1 MQILKNKWLQYI
13 SGDTLSHESLQ
24 TVRHVQDTMLYHQEL
39 LWADVPYAENASDV
53 FVIIGR
59 LRGMAIALKSSR
71 SACYLD
77 STLRQQVIYGLGW
90 LYAQRYNESSSPYGN
105 WWYWEIGVPIA
116 LLETLLL
123 MEELLDTE
131 LVERLLLPID
141 KYVGDPAFHAQW
153 FVAKAPPSTGANLVW
168 KSTAVA
174 LAAVIQGDGQ
184 KLSAA
189 LSALLPVFKNVS
201 EGDGFYEDGSF
212 IQHDKYA
219 YTGGYGVSLLQ
230 DVVRL
235 MVWLHDT
242 PWELPGEARDLTAK
256 WIEDSFVPLMFKGA
270 MLDMAGG
277 REISRADSQNH
288 ESGHS
293 VITSCLRFSRILDE
307 TEQVRLLSRAK
318 GWIVADTYKSYTAD
332 APPDTAAQARALL
345 DNELVQPA
353 REEAFCKLF
362 AHMDRAVLQG
372 PGFAYSISM
381 FSSRIYSYE
390 SINRE
395 NLKGWYTSYGMSPLY
410 NSDLGQ
416 YADAYWPTVD
426 PCRLPGTTVTTRRK
440 EEGAGQG
447 RLSTKSFVG
456 GAVLHNQYGA
466 IAMELEDVVNEADGL
481 TAFKSW
487 FLFGNHIIALGS
499 DITSRNS
506 AKVETIIDN
515 RKLSPLGE
523 HAITADGTR
532 ICRKPGSAEIETLNP
547 KWIHMTG
554 SERGADVGF
563 FFPEQCRVHAM
574 REQRQGSWKEIN
586 DAGSPENMER
596 FYQTLWFDHGEAPT
610 GDTYAYVLLPGYS
623 EEETAS
629 FAEEPRLRI
638 LELNA
643 QVHAVED
650 SELGITAA
658 HFWKPGWYTSGMI
671 ACSSQASIVLQRN
684 PAGWSLA
691 IADPTQ
697 MQRSLIEIG
706 IEFNH
711 PVTRVMNK
719 SDRITVE
726 HSEPGK
732 VRLWFDPDG
741 AGGASFHVELGT

>member
-1 MQILKNKWLQYI
+1 MRMQILRNKWLQYI

-24 TVRHVQDTMLYHQEL
+24 SVRHDQDTMLDHQEL

-77 STLRQQVIYGLGW
+77 STLRQQVIYGLGF
-90 LYAQRYNESSSPYGN
+90 LYAQRYNESSRPYGN

-131 LVERLLLPID
+131 LVEQLLLPID

-256 WIEDSFVPLMFKGA
+256 WIEDTFVPLMYRGS
-270 MLDMAGG
+270 MLDMASG

-288 ESGHS
+288 ECGHS

-307 TEQVRLLSRAK
+307 AEQVRLLSRAK
-318 GWIVADTYKSYTAD
+318 GWIVADTYKLYLAD
-332 APPDTAAQARALL
+332 APPDTAAQAGALL
-345 DNELVQPA
+345 DNELVEPA

-395 NLKGWYTSYGMSPLY
+395 NLKGWYTSYGMGQLY

-426 PCRLPGTTVTTRRK
+426 PCRLPGTTVTNKRQ
-440 EEGAGQG
+440 EHGAGQG

-481 TAFKSW
+481 TALKSW
-487 FLFGNHIIALGS
+487 FLFGNRIVALGS
-499 DITSRNS
+499 DIKSLNS
-506 AKVETIIDN
+506 ARVETVIDN
-515 RKLSPLGE
+515 RKLKSLGD

-532 ICRKPGSAEIETLNP
+532 ICRKPGSGEIETLNP
-547 KWIHMTG
+547 KWIHMAG

-563 FFPEQCRVHAM
+563 FFRNNAVYMPCVNRARGAGRKSTMPVHL
-574 REQRQGSWKEIN
+574 RSWNGSIRRC
-586 DAGSPENMER
+586 GSVMEKPR
-596 FYQTLWFDHGEAPT
+596 RGIPMLTCSCLATVRKGLL
-610 GDTYAYVLLPGYS
+610 VLL
-623 EEETAS
+623 
-629 FAEEPRLRI
+629 
-638 LELNA
+638 
-643 QVHAVED
+643 
-650 SELGITAA
+650 
-658 HFWKPGWYTSGMI
+658 
-671 ACSSQASIVLQRN
+671 RN
-684 PAGWSLA
+684 QG
-691 IADPTQ
+691 
-697 MQRSLIEIG
+697 
-706 IEFNH
+706 
-711 PVTRVMNK
+711 
-719 SDRITVE
+719 
-726 HSEPGK
+726 
-732 VRLWFDPDG
+732 
-741 AGGASFHVELGT
+741 

>member
-1 MQILKNKWLQYI
+1 MQNLKNKWLQYI
-13 SGDTLSHESLQ
+13 SGDTLSHEFLQ
-24 TVRHVQDTMLYHQEL
+24 SVRHDQDTMLYHQEL

-59 LRGMAIALKSSR
+59 LRAMAVALKSSR

-90 LYAQRYNESSSPYGN
+90 LYAQRYNESSRPYGN

-123 MEELLDTE
+123 MEELPDTE

-212 IQHDKYA
+212 VQHDKYA

-256 WIEDSFVPLMFKGA
+256 WIEDSFVPLMFKGSL
-270 MLDMAGG
+270 LDMTSG

-307 TEQVRLLSRAK
+307 AEQVRLLSRAK
-318 GWIVADTYKSYTAD
+318 GWIVADTYKSYTAG
-332 APPDTAAQARALL
+332 APPDTPAQAKALL
-345 DNELVQPA
+345 DNEFVQPA
-353 REEAFCKLF
+353 REESFCKLF
-362 AHMDRAVLQG
+362 AHMDRAVLLG
-372 PGFAYSISM
+372 SGFAYSISM

-390 SINRE
+390 SINGE
-395 NLKGWYTSYGMSPLY
+395 NLKGWYTSYGMGHLY

-416 YADAYWPTVD
+416 NADAYWPTVD
-426 PCRLPGTTVTTRRK
+426 PCRLPGTTVTNKRQ
-440 EEGAGQG
+440 EDGAGQG
-447 RLSTKSFVG
+447 RLSNRDFVG
-456 GAVLHNQYGA
+456 GAVFHNQYGA

-481 TAFKSW
+481 TALKSW
-487 FLFGNHIIALGS
+487 FLLGTRIVALGS
-499 DITSRNS
+499 DIKSRNS

-515 RKLSPLGE
+515 RKLKSLGD
-523 HAITADGTR
+523 HAITADGRR
-532 ICRKPGSAEIETLNP
+532 ICRNPGYAVTETLHP
-547 KWIHMTG
+547 KWIHIAG
-554 SERGADVGF
+554 GERGADVGF
-563 FFPEQCRVHAM
+563 FFPEQCRVHAL

-586 DAGSPENMER
+586 DAGSPEKMER
-596 FYQTLWFDHGEAPT
+596 FYQTLWFGHGEAPA

-623 EEETAS
+623 EQETAC
-629 FAEEPRLRI
+629 FAEEPRVRI

-658 HFWKPGWYTSGMI
+658 HFWKAGWYTSGGI

-697 MQRSLIEIG
+697 RQRSLIEIR

-711 PVTRVMNK
+711 PGTRVKNK

-726 HSEPGK
+726 HIETGK

>member
-1 MQILKNKWLQYI
+1 MQNLKNKWLKYI
-13 SGDTLSHESLQ
+13 SGDTLRHESLQ
-24 TVRHVQDTMLYHQEL
+24 RVRHDQETLLYQQEL
-39 LWADVPYAENASDV
+39 LWADVPFAENASDV

-59 LRGMAIALKSSR
+59 LRGMAIALKSSKCPYYMD
-71 SACYLD
+71 SA
-77 STLRQQVIYGLGW
+77 LRQQVTYGLEW
-90 LYAQRYNESSSPYGN
+90 LYAQRYNESCRPYGN

-131 LVERLLLPID
+131 LIERLLLTVN

-174 LAAVIQGDGQ
+174 LAAVIQGEEQ

-189 LSALLPVFKNVS
+189 RSALLPVFRNVS
-201 EGDGFYEDGSF
+201 AGDGFYEDGSF

-256 WIEDSFVPLMFKGA
+256 WIDDSFVPLMFRGS
-270 MLDMAGG
+270 MLDMASG

-307 TEQVRLLSRAK
+307 ADQVRLLSRAK
-318 GWIVADTYKSYTAD
+318 GWIVADTYKSYIAD

-345 DNELVQPA
+345 DNELVPPA

-390 SINRE
+390 SINGE
-395 NLKGWYTSYGMSPLY
+395 NLKGWYTSYGMSHLY
-410 NSDLGQ
+410 NSDLGL

-426 PCRLPGTTVTTRRK
+426 PCRLPGTTVTNMRK
-440 EEGAGQG
+440 EDGAGQG
-447 RLSTKSFVG
+447 RLSNRDFVG

-481 TAFKSW
+481 TALKSW
-487 FLFGNHIIALGS
+487 FLLGNRIVALGS
-499 DITSRNS
+499 DIKSRNS
-506 AKVETIIDN
+506 ARVETIIDN
-515 RKLSPLGE
+515 RKLNPFGDN
-523 HAITADGTR
+523 AITADGRR
-532 ICRKPGSAEIETLNP
+532 ICRKPGYAETETLHP
-547 KWIHMTG
+547 KWIHMAG
-554 SERGADVGF
+554 SDRGADVGF
-563 FFPEQCRVHAM
+563 FFPEQCRVHAL

-586 DAGSPENMER
+586 DAGSPEKMER
-596 FYQTLWFDHGEAPT
+596 FYQTLWFGHGEAPA

-623 EEETAS
+623 EQETAC
-629 FAEEPRLRI
+629 FAEEPRVRI

-658 HFWKPGWYTSGMI
+658 QFWKAGWYKSGSI

-691 IADPTQ
+691 IAGPTQ
-697 MQRSLIEIG
+697 IQSQPIEIE
-706 IEFNH
+706 IEFSL

-719 SDRITVE
+719 SDRITVDRTRE
-726 HSEPGK
+726 SEI
-732 VRLWFDPDG
+732 V
-741 AGGASFHVELGT
+741 V

>member
-1 MQILKNKWLQYI
+1 MQNLKNKWLQYI

-24 TVRHVQDTMLYHQEL
+24 SVRHDQDTMLDHQEL

-59 LRGMAIALKSSR
+59 LRGMAIALRSSKCPYYMD
-71 SACYLD
+71 SA
-77 STLRQQVIYGLGW
+77 LRQQVIYGLKW
-90 LYAQRYNESSSPYGN
+90 LYAQRYNESSRPYGN

-123 MEELLDTE
+123 MEELPDTE

-212 IQHDKYA
+212 VQHDKYA

-256 WIEDSFVPLMFKGA
+256 WIEDSFVPLMFKGSL
-270 MLDMAGG
+270 LDMTSG

-307 TEQVRLLSRAK
+307 AEQVRLLSRAK
-318 GWIVADTYKSYTAD
+318 GWIVADTYKSYTAG
-332 APPDTAAQARALL
+332 APPDTAAQAKALL
-345 DNELVQPA
+345 DNEFVQPA
-353 REEAFCKLF
+353 REESFCKLF
-362 AHMDRAVLQG
+362 AHMDLAVLQG
-372 PGFAYSISM
+372 SGFAYSISM

-390 SINRE
+390 SINGE
-395 NLKGWYTSYGMSPLY
+395 NLKGWYTSYGMGHLY

-426 PCRLPGTTVTTRRK
+426 PCRLPGTTVTNKRQ
-440 EEGAGQG
+440 EDGAGQG

-481 TAFKSW
+481 TALKSW
-487 FLFGNHIIALGS
+487 FLLGTRIVALGS
-499 DITSRNS
+499 DIKSRNS
-506 AKVETIIDN
+506 AKVDTIIDN
-515 RKLSPLGE
+515 RKLKSLGD
-523 HAITADGTR
+523 HAITADGRR
-532 ICRKPGSAEIETLNP
+532 ICRKPGYAVTETLHP
-547 KWIHMTG
+547 KWIHMAG
-554 SERGADVGF
+554 SDRGADVGF
-563 FFPEQCRVHAM
+563 FF
-574 REQRQGSWKEIN
+574 
-586 DAGSPENMER
+586 
-596 FYQTLWFDHGEAPT
+596 
-610 GDTYAYVLLPGYS
+610 
-623 EEETAS
+623 
-629 FAEEPRLRI
+629 
-638 LELNA
+638 LNN
-643 QVHAVED
+643 AVYMPCVN
-650 SELGITAA
+650 SA
-658 HFWKPGWYTSGMI
+658 
-671 ACSSQASIVLQRN
+671 R
-684 PAGWSLA
+684 
-691 IADPTQ
+691 
-697 MQRSLIEIG
+697 
-706 IEFNH
+706 
-711 PVTRVMNK
+711 
-719 SDRITVE
+719 
-726 HSEPGK
+726 
-732 VRLWFDPDG
+732 G
-741 AGGASFHVELGT
+741 AGRKSTMPVHLRRWNGSIRCCGSVMEKPRRGYLCICASAWLQ

>member
-1 MQILKNKWLQYI
+1 MQILRNKWLQYI

-24 TVRHVQDTMLYHQEL
+24 SVRHDQDTMLDHQEL

-77 STLRQQVIYGLGW
+77 STLRQQVIYGLGF
-90 LYAQRYNESSSPYGN
+90 LYAQRYNESSRPYGN

-131 LVERLLLPID
+131 LVEQLLLPID

-256 WIEDSFVPLMFKGA
+256 WIEDTFVPLMYRGS
-270 MLDMAGG
+270 MLDMASG

-288 ESGHS
+288 ECGHS

-307 TEQVRLLSRAK
+307 AEQVRLLSRAK
-318 GWIVADTYKSYTAD
+318 GWIVADTYKLYLAD
-332 APPDTAAQARALL
+332 APPDTAAQAGALL
-345 DNELVQPA
+345 DNELVEPA

-395 NLKGWYTSYGMSPLY
+395 NLKGWYTSYGMGQLY

-426 PCRLPGTTVTTRRK
+426 PCRLPGTTVTNKRQ
-440 EEGAGQG
+440 EHGAGQG

-481 TAFKSW
+481 TALKSW
-487 FLFGNHIIALGS
+487 FLFGNRIVALGS
-499 DITSRNS
+499 DIKSLNS
-506 AKVETIIDN
+506 ARVETVIDN
-515 RKLSPLGE
+515 RKLKSLGD

-532 ICRKPGSAEIETLNP
+532 ICRKPGSGEIETLNP
-547 KWIHMTG
+547 KWIHMAG

-563 FFPEQCRVHAM
+563 FFPEQCRVHALC
-574 REQRQGSWKEIN
+574 EPRQGSWKEIN
-586 DAGSPENMER
+586 DAGSPEKLER
-596 FYQTLWFDHGEAPT
+596 FYQTLWFGHGEAPA

-623 EEETAS
+623 EEGTAS
-629 FAEEPRLRI
+629 FAEEPRVRI

-658 HFWKPGWYTSGMI
+658 HFWKAGWYTSGMI

-697 MQRSLIEIG
+697 RQRSLIEIG

-726 HSEPGK
+726 HSETGK

>member
-1 MQILKNKWLQYI
+1 MQILSNKWLQYI
-13 SGDTLSHESLQ
+13 LGAKLSDESLQ
-24 TVRHVQDTMLYHQEL
+24 RVRHDQETLLYQQEL
-39 LWADVPYAENASDV
+39 LWDDVPYAENASDL
-53 FVIIGR
+53 FMIIGR
-59 LRGMAIALKSSR
+59 LRGMAIALRSSK
-71 SACYLD
+71 CPYYMD
-77 STLRQQVIYGLGW
+77 SGLRQQVIYGLEW
-90 LYAQRYNESSSPYGN
+90 LYAQRYNESCLPYGN

-123 MEELLDTE
+123 MEELLNNE

-153 FVAKAPPSTGANLVW
+153 FVAKAPPCTGANLVW

-174 LAAVIQGDGQ
+174 LAAVIKGDGQ

-189 LSALLPVFKNVS
+189 RNALLPVFRNVS

-256 WIEDSFVPLMFKGA
+256 WIEATFVPLMYRGS
-270 MLDMAGG
+270 MLDMASG

-307 TEQVRLLSRAK
+307 AEQIRLLSRAK
-318 GWIVADTYKSYTAD
+318 GWIVADTYKLYLAD
-332 APPDTAAQARALL
+332 APPDTAAQAGALL
-345 DNELVQPA
+345 DNELVEPA

-395 NLKGWYTSYGMSPLY
+395 NLKGWYTSYGMGQLY

-426 PCRLPGTTVTTRRK
+426 PCRLPGTTVTNKRQ
-440 EEGAGQG
+440 EHGAGQG

-481 TAFKSW
+481 TALKSW
-487 FLFGNHIIALGS
+487 FLLGNRIVALGS
-499 DITSRNS
+499 DIKSRNS
-506 AKVETIIDN
+506 AKVETVIDN
-515 RKLSPLGE
+515 RKLKSLGD

-532 ICRKPGSAEIETLNP
+532 ICRKPGSGEIETLNP
-547 KWIHMTG
+547 KWIHMAG

-563 FFPEQCRVHAM
+563 FFPEQCRVHAL
-574 REQRQGSWKEIN
+574 REPRKGSWKEIN
-586 DAGSPENMER
+586 DAGSPEKMER

-610 GDTYAYVLLPGYS
+610 GDTYAYLLLPGYS

-629 FAEEPRLRI
+629 FAEQPRVRI

-643 QVHAVED
+643 QVHTVED
-650 SELGITAA
+650 SELGITAV
-658 HFWKPGWYTSGMI
+658 HFWKPGWYTSEGI
-671 ACSSQASIVLQRN
+671 SCSSQASIVLQRN

-697 MQRSLIEIG
+697 RQRSLIEIG

-711 PVTRVMNK
+711 PVTRVKNK

-726 HSEPGK
+726 HSETGK

-741 AGGASFHVELGT
+741 AGGSSFHVELGT

>member
-24 TVRHVQDTMLYHQEL
+24 SVRHDQETMLYHQVL

-53 FVIIGR
+53 FMIIGR

-71 SACYLD
+71 SPCYLD
-77 STLRQQVIYGLGW
+77 STFRQQVIYGLEW
-90 LYAQRYNESSSPYGN
+90 LYAQRYNESCRPYGN

-123 MEELLDTE
+123 MEQLLDTE
-131 LVERLLLPID
+131 LIERLLLTID

-189 LSALLPVFKNVS
+189 LSALLPVFKNAS

-256 WIEDSFVPLMFKGA
+256 WIEDSFVPLMFRGS
-270 MLDMAGG
+270 MLDMASG

-307 TEQVRLLSRAK
+307 VEQVRLLSRVK
-318 GWIVADTYKSYTAD
+318 GWIVADTYKSYTAG

-362 AHMDRAVLQG
+362 AHMDRVVLQG

-390 SINRE
+390 SINGE
-395 NLKGWYTSYGMSPLY
+395 NLKGWYTSYGMCQLY

-426 PCRLPGTTVTTRRK
+426 PCRLPGTTVTNMRK
-440 EEGAGQG
+440 EDGAGQG

-456 GAVLHNQYGA
+456 GAVLHNQCGA

-481 TAFKSW
+481 TALKSW

-532 ICRKPGSAEIETLNP
+532 ICRKTGSAEIETLNP
-547 KWIHMTG
+547 KWIHMAG
-554 SERGADVGF
+554 SERGADVGY
-563 FFPEQCRVHAM
+563 FFPEQCCVHAM
-574 REQRQGSWKEIN
+574 REQRQGTWKEIN
-586 DAGSPENMER
+586 DAGSPEKMER
-596 FYQTLWFDHGEAPT
+596 FYQMLWFDHGEAPA

-623 EEETAS
+623 EQETAC
-629 FAEEPRLRI
+629 FAEEPRVRI

-658 HFWKPGWYTSGMI
+658 HFWKPGWYTSGGI

-697 MQRSLIEIG
+697 RQRSLIEIG

-726 HSEPGK
+726 HIEPGK